1 MPMDTQYDLVTTKK
15 VAEILNMSP
24 RTLENWRGKG
34 MGPTYR
40 RIGGKILYSMADIQK
55 FIDQEII
62 ETDA

>member
-34 MGPTYR
+34 RGPTYR
-40 RIGGKILYSMADIQK
+40 RIGGRILYSMADIQK